1 MNSRILFSA
10 RRQSIRSISSSTAK
24 RAMKPGTPI
33 AGLDFLK
40 NAEPAVSKERS
51 EYPDWV
57 NNLDKAAKTLAKFNK
72 MDMWEAHEDDQKRYL
87 KLTRRLKI
95 KGDNIDA
102 GLR

>member
-1 MNSRILFSA
+1 MNSIILFSA
-10 RRQSIRSISSSTAK
+10 HRQSIRLISTSTAK

-40 NAEPAVSKERS
+40 NVEPAVSKERS

-57 NNLDKAAKTLAKFNK
+57 SNLDKSAKTLAKLKKLNLF
-72 MDMWEAHEDDQKRYL
+72 EANEEDQKRYL

-95 KGDNIDA
+95 KDDNVDA